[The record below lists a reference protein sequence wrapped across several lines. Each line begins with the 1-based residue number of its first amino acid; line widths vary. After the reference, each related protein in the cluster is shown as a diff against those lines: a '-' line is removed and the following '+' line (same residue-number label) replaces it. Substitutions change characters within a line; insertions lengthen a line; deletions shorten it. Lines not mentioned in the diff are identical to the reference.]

1 MMSRRSAL
9 TSSNAG
15 LIWRRE
21 NSPPREAGES
31 GGVRRSGPLPLVS
44 TCDSA
49 TDVIDNPE
57 KLPGVVFM
65 FTHIITRGRFGAPLT
80 AVLLLAIFAPAHAQS
95 TTTLQGRV
103 VDEHEPCACETQ
115 L

>member
-21 NSPPREAGES
+21 NRPRDRR
-31 GGVRRSGPLPLVS
+31 VRRSGPLPLVS

-57 KLPGVVFM
+57 KLTRVVFM
-65 FTHIITRGRFGAPLT
+65 FTHINTRGRFGAPLT
-80 AVLLLAIFAPAHAQS
+80 AVLLLALFAPAHAQS
-95 TTTLQGRV
+95 TTTLQGGV
-103 VDEHEPCACETQ
+103 VAEHEPCASETQ